1 MAKRTPEVM
10 RLVEWLISLPT
21 GQADASWYMT
31 RVKIGNR
38 KWHGH
43 HVPIELYMWEPQYH
57 KAPIF
62 EGLYSLYMFITPIN
76 TFQCCGDH
84 QTAKVHRAEMPTLG
98 STSSG
103 PGGGQAK
110 VSEQKGTQP
119 SMFLRIFQ

>member
-1 MAKRTPEVM
+1 MVYHFLTNPGGCKNLGISWVAKRTPEVM

-62 EGLYSLYMFITPIN
+62 EGLYSLYMFIPPIN
-76 TFQCCGDH
+76 TF
-84 QTAKVHRAEMPTLG
+84 
-98 STSSG
+98 
-103 PGGGQAK
+103 
-110 VSEQKGTQP
+110 
-119 SMFLRIFQ
+119 